1 MKNLFIKLI
10 YFCIAI
16 LFLGTGCIPTNVI
29 SLKDPSYNNRTFKR
43 ILVIANF
50 QKIEDMKEIE
60 KQLAYELNWKGIF
73 AVENYRLLPPIREYT
88 NEEKNNIYNKYN
100 FDSYILISPQGIQT
114 TTVYVPDVEK
124 KNYKVTKDSNSV
136 RRETTKTIYQ
146 GGEFVI
152 PTQYNTQIKFVD
164 MTNGNVVW
172 QSDTETKINKGT
184 RISEI
189 SSSIGRNVTI
199 QLQADGVIK

>member
-1 MKNLFIKLI
+1 MKNLIIKPT
-10 YFCIAI
+10 YFVIAI
-16 LFLGTGCIPTNVI
+16 IIFVTGCVSTNVI

-50 QKIEDMKEIE
+50 QKIVDMKEIE
-60 KQLAYELNWKGIF
+60 KQLVYELNWKGIF
-73 AVENYRLLPPIREYT
+73 AVENFRLLPPIREYT

-100 FDSYILISPQGIQT
+100 FDSYILISPQGIET

-124 KNYKVTKDSNSV
+124 KQYTVTKDSNSV
-136 RRETTKTIYQ
+136 RRESTRTVYQ
-146 GGEFVI
+146 GGEFVV

-164 MTNGNVVW
+164 MSNGNVVW

-184 RISEI
+184 KISEI
-189 SSSIGRNVTI
+189 SSSIGRNVAN
-199 QLQADGVIK
+199 QLQEDGVIK